1 MDDDIFRNLTRQKG
15 FGGEVILDM
24 AIEKGSQEDAKKEKR
39 KIVSTNA
46 SKSFSRVSSSG
57 LKVIIER

>member
-39 KIVSTNA
+39 KVRNVYQEIGTLRKWKEHNNTA
-46 SKSFSRVSSSG
+46 
-57 LKVIIER
+57 IWA